1 MILNVQ
7 CDMKPMITSSVFLI
21 YEQYQAEA
29 EREPYYK
36 GIFKYA
42 DFTQWKEMTDSRAI
56 SSDQDPHYK
65 VGGVHIQDFLC
76 TSTSLFFLG
85 G

>member
-7 CDMKPMITSSVFLI
+7 CDTKPMTTSPVFLI

-29 EREPYYK
+29 EGEHCCK

-42 DFTQWKEMTDSRAI
+42 DFTQWKEMTD
-56 SSDQDPHYK
+56 
-65 VGGVHIQDFLC
+65 
-76 TSTSLFFLG
+76 
-85 G
+85 